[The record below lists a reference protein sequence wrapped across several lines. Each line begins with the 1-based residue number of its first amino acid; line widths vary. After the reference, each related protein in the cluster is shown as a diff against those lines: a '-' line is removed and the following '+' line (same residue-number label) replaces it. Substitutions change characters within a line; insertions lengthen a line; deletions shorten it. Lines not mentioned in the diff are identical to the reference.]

1 MAIQMATINT
11 AEYFGVSR
19 EIGLIAPGRYADILL
34 VEDLEKFTIDMVITS
49 GKVAIENGKFMVKLP
64 SASYPDWVMRSIHL
78 PRPVKASDFALAAP
92 AAAPAVAPAR
102 PEVTAHVIGIIENQ
116 APNRHLRLQVP
127 VVNGQVKAD
136 MERDIAKLAMV
147 ERHHS
152 TGNIKLG
159 LVQGFGFNLPC
170 AVATTVAHD
179 SHHMIVV
186 GTDDEDMA
194 RAVNVL
200 AECGGGQVVVCK
212 GEVIGKVNLPIA
224 GLMSNERADK
234 VAKKAGTVLAGFK
247 ACGCQINNP
256 NMTLSLLGLVV
267 IPELRISDLGL
278 VDVNRFDFIP
288 VFE

>member
-1 MAIQMATINT
+1 MLAIQMATINT

-34 VEDLEKFTIDMVITS
+34 VGDLEKFTIDLVIAS
-49 GKVAIENGKFMVKLP
+49 GKVAAQNGKLLIELP
-64 SASYPDWVMRSIHL
+64 SASYPGWVMQSIHL
-78 PRPVKASDFALAAP
+78 PRPVKASDFTL
-92 AAAPAVAPAR
+92 VAPAR
-102 PEVTAHVIGIIENQ
+102 PQVTAHVIGIIENQ
-116 APNRHLRLQVP
+116 APNRHLRMQVA

-147 ERHHS
+147 ERHQS

-159 LVQGFGFNLPC
+159 LVQGFGFNQPC
-170 AVATTVAHD
+170 AAATTVAHD

-194 RAVNVL
+194 KAANTL
-200 AECGGGQVVVCK
+200 AECGGGQVVVRK
-212 GEVIGKVNLPIA
+212 GEVIGKVELPIA
-224 GLMSNERADK
+224 GLMSNERAEI
-234 VAKKAGTVLAGFK
+234 VAKKAATVLAGFK

-278 VDVNRFDFIP
+278 IDVNRFDFIP